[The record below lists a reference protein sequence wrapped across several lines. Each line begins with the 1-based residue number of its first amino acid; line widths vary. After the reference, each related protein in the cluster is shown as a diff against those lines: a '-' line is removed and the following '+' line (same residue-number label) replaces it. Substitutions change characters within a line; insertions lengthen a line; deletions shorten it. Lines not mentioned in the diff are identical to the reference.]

1 MVRWVTG
8 KMSAVKRDT
17 AGDHHRV
24 IDQAETESSENTRAQ
39 ERCHRE
45 AKGRKV
51 KFEEAFPIQE
61 VYRGD
66 PKEGTSHMNVSL
78 LWAVLDC
85 GAAKSLAGAESAAM
99 LAQACEKRGRKAG
112 DDRKVEAVEE
122 KYHCRGIGAQQKTSF
137 IRLQVP
143 RTLGGQNVHHA
154 RNIFDG
160 TTASLV
166 GNDHLLPSVSR

>member
-1 MVRWVTG
+1 MPSKGTPPEIITELSIQR
-8 KMSAVKRDT
+8 KREVLKT
-17 AGDHHRV
+17 IELKKEV
-24 IDQAETESSENTRAQ
+24 IEWPR
-39 ERCHRE
+39 RG
-45 AKGRKV
+45 KGRKV

-61 VYRGD
+61 VCRGD
-66 PKEGTSHMNVSL
+66 PKERTSHMNVCL

-137 IRLQVP
+137 IRLQVF

-154 RNIFDG
+154 PSITDG
-160 TTASLV
+160 TTAPSD